1 MPKKKL
7 EAPTDGPAA
16 MRFVMEG
23 LMRDLGRNLTNQEKN
38 DKDRAQ
44 DLVYAAMEARTATE
58 MFRLVNT
65 ALELDPANVDARLM
79 RADFRGLEGED
90 RIFELKDI
98 IAEGAK
104 SLGKK
109 AFKEMVPHFWGFV
122 ETRPYMR
129 ARQQLAEE
137 YRVSGRL
144 EEAVLEYNEM
154 LALNENDNQG
164 VRYELLPCLL
174 ALDRLEDARKLMQRF
189 DDDCTFSVVFTWCRV
204 LERHLSGDPAG
215 AKDALVVARKQNPHM
230 EAYLKGHRKPPKNLP
245 SSYAEGSKEEA
256 VTYAAAL
263 LLAWRKHPG
272 ALIALAAP

>member
-1 MPKKKL
+1 MSKKKP
-7 EAPTDGPAA
+7 EAPAA
-16 MRFVMEG
+16 GYSAVSLLMEG
-23 LMRDLGRNLTNQEKN
+23 FRRALGRGGNNQEKS

-44 DLVYAAMEARTATE
+44 DLVEAAMEAPTATR
-58 MFRLVNT
+58 MFGLVNT
-65 ALELDPANVDARLM
+65 ALELDPGNVDARLM
-79 RADFRGLEGED
+79 RADFRGLEGEA

-98 IAEGAK
+98 IAGGAE

-109 AFKEMVPHFWGFV
+109 AFEEMVPHFWGFV

-129 ARQQLAEE
+129 ARQYLAEA

-144 EEAVLEYNEM
+144 EEAVFEYNEM

-174 ALDRLEDARKLMQRF
+174 ALDRLEEAGKLMQRCA
-189 DDDCTFSVVFTWCRV
+189 DDCASNVVFTWCRV
-204 LERHLSGDPAG
+204 LERHLVGDPAG
-215 AKDALVVARKQNPHM
+215 ARAALVTARNQNAHM

-256 VTYAAAL
+256 VTFASVL
-263 LLAWRKHPG
+263 LLAWKKHPG
-272 ALIALAAP
+272 VLTVFA

>member
-1 MPKKKL
+1 MPKKKS
-7 EAPTDGPAA
+7 EMPTDAPAA
-16 MRFVMEG
+16 LHLLMEG
-23 LMRDLGRNLTNQEKN
+23 LLRDFAHDRANQEKS

-44 DLVYAAMEARTATE
+44 DLVYEAMEARTATE
-58 MFRLVNT
+58 IFRLVNT

-79 RADFRGLEGED
+79 RADFRGLEGEA

-98 IAEGAK
+98 IAGGAK

-129 ARQQLAEE
+129 ARQQLAEA
-137 YRVSGRL
+137 YRVSGCL

-189 DDDCTFSVVFTWCRV
+189 EDDCTFSAVFTWCRV
-204 LERHLSGDPAG
+204 LERHLAGDTAG
-215 AKDALVVARKQNPHM
+215 VKEALVAARKQNPHM

-256 VTYAAAL
+256 VIFASVL
-263 LLAWRKHPG
+263 LMAWKKHPK
-272 ALIALAAP
+272 ALSACV

>member
-1 MPKKKL
+1 MPKKKS
-7 EAPTDGPAA
+7 EMPTDGPAA
-16 MRFVMEG
+16 MRLLMEG
-23 LMRDLGRNLTNQEKN
+23 LLRDLSRDHANQKKS

-44 DLVYAAMEARTATE
+44 DLVYEAMEARTATDL
-58 MFRLVNT
+58 FRLVNT

-79 RADFRGLEGED
+79 RADFRGLEGEA

-98 IAEGAK
+98 IAGGAK

-109 AFKEMVPHFWGFV
+109 AFKELVPNFWGFV

-129 ARQQLAEE
+129 ARQQLAEA
-137 YRVSGRL
+137 YRVSGCL

-189 DDDCTFSVVFTWCRV
+189 EDDCTFSVVFTWCRV
-204 LERHLSGDPAG
+204 LERHLAGDPDG
-215 AKDALVVARKQNPHM
+215 AKTALVTARKQNPHM

-245 SSYAEGSKEEA
+245 YSYAEGSKEEA
-256 VTYAAAL
+256 VTFASVL
-263 LLAWRKHPG
+263 LLAWKKHPG
-272 ALIALAAP
+272 ALSACV

>member
-1 MPKKKL
+1 MPKKKP
-7 EAPTDGPAA
+7 EMPTDGPAA
-16 MRFVMEG
+16 MRFIMEG
-23 LMRDLGRNLTNQEKN
+23 LLRDLGRDLADHEKN

-58 MFRLVNT
+58 MFKLVNT

-129 ARQQLAEE
+129 ARHHLAGE

-144 EEAVLEYNEM
+144 EEAALEYNEM
-154 LALNENDNQG
+154 LALNEHDNQG

-189 DDDCTFSVVFTWCRV
+189 EDDCTFSVVFTWCRV
-204 LERHLSGDPAG
+204 LERHLSGDLAG
-215 AKDALVVARKQNPHM
+215 AKDSLVVARKQNPHM

-256 VTYAAAL
+256 VIYADVL

>member
-1 MPKKKL
+1 
-7 EAPTDGPAA
+7 
-16 MRFVMEG
+16 MRLLMEG
-23 LMRDLGRNLTNQEKN
+23 LLRDLSRDHANQKKS

-44 DLVYAAMEARTATE
+44 DLVYEAMEARTATDL
-58 MFRLVNT
+58 FRLVNA

-79 RADFRGLEGED
+79 RADFRMLEGEA

-98 IAEGAK
+98 IAGGAK

-109 AFKEMVPHFWGFV
+109 AFKELVPHFWGFV

-129 ARQQLAEE
+129 ARQQLAEA
-137 YRVSGRL
+137 YRVSGCL

-189 DDDCTFSVVFTWCRV
+189 EDDCTFSVVFTWCRV
-204 LERHLSGDPAG
+204 LERHLAGDPDG
-215 AKDALVVARKQNPHM
+215 AKTALVTARKQNPHM

-256 VTYAAAL
+256 VTFASVL
-263 LLAWRKHPG
+263 LLAWKKYPG
-272 ALIALAAP
+272 ALSACV